1 MPRCWQGERASQ
13 RRKTRAV
20 IRAVQTLHRSLIC
33 GRGHWQSGG
42 QGQPGLKDRAPGTY
56 LICGSRGPGGRV
68 GAAGFMFVPGNPLF
82 VAQLHFD
89 KVEVFRINQNPA
101 SPAGILTG
109 VGSH

>member
-1 MPRCWQGERASQ
+1 
-13 RRKTRAV
+13 
-20 IRAVQTLHRSLIC
+20 
-33 GRGHWQSGG
+33 
-42 QGQPGLKDRAPGTY
+42 
-56 LICGSRGPGGRV
+56 
-68 GAAGFMFVPGNPLF
+68 MFVPGNPLF